1 VQFVNGFDYERWL
14 TSMDDLSARFVSGF
28 IEKFGYPPGE
38 NGVSRAAGP
47 LPDGVD
53 ELPAPLAEF
62 YRHVSEVSLPDLQH
76 GYFVSAARAVV
87 NGRDGRLPVRIEGSD
102 GTDVVSFGSNGGGT
116 HFALG
121 LLAGAPVYALPPSAV
136 DRRGVYDNH
145 DSQARVVAATLPEF
159 LTKLHD
165 LLASEISPG

>member
-1 VQFVNGFDYERWL
+1 VQFVNGFGYERWL
-14 TSMDDLSARFVSGF
+14 TSMEDLSARFVAGF

-38 NGVSRAAGP
+38 NGVGRAAGP

-76 GYFVSAARAVV
+76 GYFVSAAGAVV

-102 GTDVVSFGSNGGGT
+102 GTDVVSFGSDGGGT

-121 LLAGAPVYALPPSAV
+121 LPAGAPVYALPPSAV

-145 DSQARVVAATLPEF
+145 DSRARVVAATLPEF
-159 LTKLHD
+159 LTELHD